1 DLARQ
6 VRQAFYGEEA
16 QRVQRGTEDVRVMVR
31 FPEEERRSLG
41 DLEDMRIRTAGG
53 AEVPFPAV
61 ADIDLGNGYSSIRR
75 VDRQR
80 VVTVTADVDR
90 SATTPETVLES
101 LQQGA
106 LPEILAGYRG
116 ISYVLS
122 GEQEERAEALG
133 GLANLVP
140 LALLVIYALL
150 AIPLKSYLQ
159 PLVIMSV
166 RSEEHTSELQSRE
179 N

>member
-1 DLARQ
+1 
-6 VRQAFYGEEA
+6 
-16 QRVQRGTEDVRVMVR
+16 TI
-31 FPEEERRSLG
+31 S
-41 DLEDMRIRTAGG
+41 T
-53 AEVPFPAV
+53 PFPYTT
-61 ADIDLGNGYSSIRR
+61 LF
-75 VDRQR
+75 
-80 VVTVTADVDR
+80 R
-90 SATTPETVLES
+90 SVLES

-116 ISYVLS
+116 ITYVLS